1 MDYDHLVNLR
11 ANHPAWRL
19 LAADSAP
26 FVISFLHWVFIEPNE
41 RAISEQELIS
51 RLDDYLFHLRE
62 RRGEGAYR
70 RPASEYLNEWTSES
84 RGWLRRYYPMDS
96 DEPHFDLTPAA
107 EQAIQWVV
115 GLGQRQFVGA
125 ESRLKLIFDL
135 LNEIVQGTESDPEA
149 RLAALMAKRAEI
161 DTEIARISEGKLSF
175 LEPTQLRERFLQVV
189 QMAYALLSDF
199 RQVEQNFRDL
209 DRQVRERIA
218 TWDGSKREVL
228 EDVFAEHDLIAD
240 TDQGRSFQA
249 FWDFLMSPER
259 QEELSHLLNMVIG
272 LEEVADLR
280 PDAGLRTIHYD
291 WLTAGEQA
299 QRTVARLSEQLRRF
313 LDEQALLE
321 NKRIMTLLRGIEEH
335 ALALRGSELTDL
347 LMDVDDLSPT
357 IELRMDR
364 PLYEPP
370 FKPSVESESVYEGEA
385 DVSVDLLFDQVHV
398 DKERLRSRLR
408 RELMSRPRIG
418 LDELLQRYP
427 LEQGLTELVA
437 WLSLASEGKSVT
449 DETRFIT
456 VEWVDGEGR
465 LRKARLHSVVF
476 LRDDDRYPG
485 TR

>member
-1 MDYDHLVNLR
+1 MDYDRLVNLR

-26 FVISFLHWVFIEPNE
+26 FVISFLHWVYIEPNE

-51 RLDDYLFHLRE
+51 KLDDYLFHLRE
-62 RRGEGAYR
+62 RLGDEAYPR
-70 RPASEYLNEWTSES
+70 SASEYLNEWTSES

-107 EQAIQWVV
+107 EQAIQWVSS
-115 GLGQRQFVGA
+115 LGQRQFVGA

-135 LNEIVQGTESDPEA
+135 SREIVQGTEPDPVA
-149 RLAALMAKRAEI
+149 RLEALTAKRAAI
-161 DTEIARISEGKLSF
+161 DAEIAQISEGKLSF

-189 QMAYALLSDF
+189 QMAYALLGDF

-218 TWDGSKREVL
+218 TWDGSKGEVL
-228 EDVFAEHDLIAD
+228 EDVFTEHDLIAD

-259 QEELSHLLNMVIG
+259 QEELSRLLSRV
-272 LEEVADLR
+272 LSLDDVAALR
-280 PDAGLRTIHYD
+280 PDASLRTIHYD

-321 NKRIMTLLRGIEEH
+321 NKRIMTLLREIEEH
-335 ALALRGSELTDL
+335 ALAVRGREPTDL
-347 LMDVDDLSPT
+347 IMEVDGLSPT
-357 IELRMDR
+357 IELLMER

-370 FKPSVESESVYEGEA
+370 FKPSVESELVSEGNA
-385 DVSVDLLFDQVHV
+385 DVSVELLFDQIYV
-398 DKERLRSRLR
+398 DKERLRSILR
-408 RELMSRPRIG
+408 RELMSRPRIA

-427 LEQGLTELVA
+427 MEQGLTELLA
-437 WLSLASEGKSVT
+437 WLSLASENKSVT

-456 VEWVDGEGR
+456 VEWVNGENQ
-465 LRKARLHSVVF
+465 LRKARLHSIIF
-476 LRDDDRYPG
+476 LRDDG
-485 TR
+485 